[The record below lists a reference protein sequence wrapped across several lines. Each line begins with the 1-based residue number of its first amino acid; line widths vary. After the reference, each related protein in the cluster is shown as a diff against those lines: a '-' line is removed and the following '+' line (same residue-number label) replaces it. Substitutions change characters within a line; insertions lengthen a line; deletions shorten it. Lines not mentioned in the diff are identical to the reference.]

1 MRRELL
7 ISAGPGEWR
16 AALVEDDGPVEL
28 RVERG
33 DGAEAG
39 SVHLGRVAR
48 LLPALGAALV
58 DIGGERPAFLPQSEI
73 FPRFRRLAEGE
84 RVMVQIRREAQGGKA
99 IQLTTA
105 VALRGRLVELL
116 AGRPGLGDTGMLS
129 PEDRK
134 LLLSAIA
141 AAPDPPT
148 PSARVPPSPRVR
160 GEGRGERL
168 HGQTLFGIRVLQS
181 APIET
186 LIAEAITLR
195 DRWNDI
201 ADRAA
206 RIEPPTRFHPAAT
219 FAAAMAGIL
228 PAVEHIFV
236 DDPGAIPELRPAF
249 SQAAVAHL
257 PAADWPFDLDALFEE
272 ALAPTIALPGG
283 GSVHIEPARATVL
296 IDVDSGTPET
306 GSPQRTA
313 LAANLAATEPIARQ
327 IRLRNLAGG
336 IVVDFVGLDDRRSRE
351 RVRAALARALAA
363 DPMQPQLLGW
373 TRLGHLEL
381 VRRRRT
387 RPLAD
392 SLLEPAPGGAF
403 VKTAI
408 TIAHEALR
416 ALRREAGVQPGRAWR
431 LRVAPDVAAMLAGD
445 AAGAVR
451 ALEQRLGRAIAIGA
465 DPSLARDRFQIAPV

>member
-16 AALVEDDGPVEL
+16 AALVEDGAPVEL

-33 DGAEAG
+33 DGAEAL
-39 SVHLGRVAR
+39 SVHLGRVVR
-48 LLPALGAALV
+48 LLPALGAALIE
-58 DIGGERPAFLPQSEI
+58 IGGERPAFLPQSEI
-73 FPRFRRLAEGE
+73 FPRFRRLDEGE
-84 RVMVQIRREAQGGKA
+84 RVVVQIRREAQGGKA

-129 PEDRK
+129 PEDREHW
-134 LLLSAIA
+134 LNSIGIA
-141 AAPDPPT
+141 PHPGPLPASGEREGPAQ
-148 PSARVPPSPRVR
+148 RE
-160 GEGRGERL
+160 GEGQRRQNAIGLRIIEA
-168 HGQTLFGIRVLQS
+168 
-181 APIET
+181 APIEALVT
-186 LIAEAITLR
+186 DAKSLR
-195 DRWNDI
+195 QLWSDI

-206 RIEPPTRFHPAAT
+206 CLEPPMRLHPAT
-219 FAAAMAGIL
+219 TYAAAMAGVL
-228 PAVEHIFV
+228 PAIDQVFI
-236 DDPGAIPELRPAF
+236 DDPGAIPEIRAAF

-257 PAADWPFDLDALFEE
+257 PAADWPFDLAALFEE
-272 ALAPTIALPGG
+272 ALAPTIALPDG
-283 GSVHIEPARATVL
+283 GSVHIEPARAAVL
-296 IDVDSGTPET
+296 VDVDSGTPET
-306 GSPQRTA
+306 GSPVRIA
-313 LAANLAATEPIARQ
+313 LAANLAAAEAIARQ

-387 RPLAD
+387 RPLAA
-392 SLLEPAPGGAF
+392 SLIEPAPGGAF
-403 VKTAI
+403 VKTAV

-416 ALRREAGVQPGRAWR
+416 ALRREAGAQPGHAWR
-431 LRVAPDVAAMLAGD
+431 LSVAPDVAATLAGD

-451 ALEQRLGRAIAIGA
+451 ALEQRLGRAIAIAA